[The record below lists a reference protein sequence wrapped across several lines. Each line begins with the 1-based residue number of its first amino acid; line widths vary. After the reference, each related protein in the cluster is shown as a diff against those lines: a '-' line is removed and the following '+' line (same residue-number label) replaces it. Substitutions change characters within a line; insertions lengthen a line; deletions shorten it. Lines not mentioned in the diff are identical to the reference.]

1 MIVCVRMCV
10 CMYLYVHV
18 YNFMC
23 MCMCMCMCVVIERE
37 REIDHIFPYAFA
49 LSRENS
55 FLTRFLA
62 RFNRV
67 SSVNTGNELS
77 RDRIKRLKAERDWRV
92 PTVFGCSL
100 VLGAYVMAIAREK
113 GCKTAELLAIK
124 VGITFYTI
132 NGYVFVLCSLRS
144 RLGLLLMP
152 LIATYLYCAP
162 CDQGW
167 DYFLCH

>member
-1 MIVCVRMCV
+1 MFVFVVCMIECVYVCMCV
-10 CMYLYVHV
+10 CLYLYVHV

-23 MCMCMCMCVVIERE
+23 MCMCVCV

-49 LSRENS
+49 LSRESS

-62 RFNRV
+62 RLNRV

-77 RDRIKRLKAERDWRV
+77 RDRIKKLKAERDWRV

-124 VGITFYTI
+124 VGITFYAI
-132 NGYVFVLCSLRS
+132 N
-144 RLGLLLMP
+144 
-152 LIATYLYCAP
+152 
-162 CDQGW
+162 
-167 DYFLCH
+167 